1 MCTRITINLILN
13 NWWPVSGKIVSTNGG
28 TKCRYLLAP
37 RRFIYRDGPN
47 TVIWMRTH
55 ESNMALLLMRQ
66 EWSPDHLTAK
76 LAVPH
81 ALGRMLSSITTLHK
95 GCVSRS
101 NMELVVGIKPTYNV
115 L

>member
-1 MCTRITINLILN
+1 MNQQPSRPKRDALPIELHLDKT
-13 NWWPVSGKIVSTNGG
+13 G
-28 TKCRYLLAP
+28 TGARSRTWACSFGDCRA
-37 RRFIYRDGPN
+37 
-47 TVIWMRTH
+47 TVTLHRYWMRTH

-81 ALGRMLSSITTLHK
+81 VLERMLSSIATLHK

-101 NMELVVGIKPTYNV
+101 NMVLIVGIKPTYNA